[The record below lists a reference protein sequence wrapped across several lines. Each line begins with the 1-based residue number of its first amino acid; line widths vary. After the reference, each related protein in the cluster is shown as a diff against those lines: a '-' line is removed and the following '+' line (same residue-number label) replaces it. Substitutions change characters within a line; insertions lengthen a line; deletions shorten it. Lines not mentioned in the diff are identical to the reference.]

1 MQACLDT
8 LDNTLLVGT
17 FEFRTNTRTAG
28 GCGRKVFGTD
38 WTNKGEFSFEIW
50 CSLYADDAGV
60 MCSSRADLVA
70 GAEAI
75 DAHLKLFGL
84 LMHVG
89 RGGKRSKTEAVLF
102 HKRHSRQEDGD
113 TSDITLACGGT
124 IRYTPQFTYLGSM
137 IHCSLSDSHD
147 VANRIRKAS
156 AAFGALRE
164 TIFGTKYVPLQAK
177 AALYSSG
184 VLSVLLY
191 GCESWCLTQ
200 KGMLTPLRNWHNK
213 RIREMCRVT
222 MHQVEL
228 YGITSVELQK
238 RIGIW
243 DLDYYV
249 GRRTLQWVGHVAR
262 MDKSRLPRRLLTA
275 WVREPRPEFGQEM
288 SYGRSLE
295 RWLKLFG
302 LPLRYTEWATLAQDR
317 AEWARL
323 ITRKRPH

>member
-1 MQACLDT
+1 MHTRDQVLRDLLLQLD
-8 LDNTLLVGT
+8 
-17 FEFRTNTRTAG
+17 
-28 GCGRKVFGTD
+28 K
-38 WTNKGEFSFEIW
+38 
-50 CSLYADDAGV
+50 SL
-60 MCSSRADLVA
+60 S
-70 GAEAI
+70 
-75 DAHLKLFGL
+75 
-84 LMHVG
+84 
-89 RGGKRSKTEAVLF
+89 
-102 HKRHSRQEDGD
+102 
-113 TSDITLACGGT
+113 
-124 IRYTPQFTYLGSM
+124 TYLGSI

-156 AAFGALRE
+156 AAFGALQE

-249 GRRTLQWVGHVAR
+249 GRRTLQWVGHVVR

-275 WVREPRPEFGQEM
+275 WVREPRSEFGQEM
-288 SYGRSLE
+288 SYGRSME
-295 RWLKLFG
+295 RWLKLFD
-302 LPLRYTEWATLAQDR
+302 LPLRFTEWATLAQDR